1 MSKIQAVIFDRDGV
15 LTYFDMRVA
24 MAYFLPLLPIPL
36 EELTQR
42 WWAWRDSQTAPGS
55 VAAEQVLFEGFWN
68 ALADNL
74 NLTPPQREK
83 LHQFDYTTVVRPF
96 AEAPAMLQTIKARGL
111 KVGVLS
117 NFELASIDAS
127 LQSAGLSDWIDVAL
141 AAPVIG
147 VAKPDPAAY
156 LAVARA
162 LAVAPEN
169 CIYIDDE
176 AEWAAGARKAGMTA
190 YWLDRQAP
198 QHDLARY
205 ILRDLALIPELLE
218 QADASL

>member
-15 LTYFDMRVA
+15 LTYFDMRAA
-24 MAYFLPLLPIPL
+24 MAYFLPLLPISL

-42 WWAWRDSQTAPGS
+42 WWAWRDLQTAPGS
-55 VAAEQVLFEGFWN
+55 VAAEQVLFAGFWN
-68 ALADNL
+68 ALANAL
-74 NLTPPQREK
+74 NLTPAQREK

-96 AEAPAMLQTIKARGL
+96 PEVTAMLQAVKLRGL

-127 LQSAGLSDWIDVAL
+127 LQSAGLSQWVDVAL

-162 LAVAPEN
+162 LDVDPAT
-169 CIYIDDE
+169 CIYVDDE
-176 AEWAAGARKAGMTA
+176 AAWADGARAVGMTA
-190 YWLDRQAP
+190 YWLDRQAS
-198 QHDLARY
+198 QHDPSHS
-205 ILRDLALIPELLE
+205 ILHDLALIPELLE
-218 QADASL
+218 QASASL